1 MSGPQTVGPDL
12 SLDEG
17 SDWVPARRRRLS
29 EEVVSRVR
37 EAILEGRL
45 RPGQRIVETE
55 LAERLRVS
63 KSPVREAMKELER
76 EGLVSIHPHQGAFV
90 RNMDV
95 KDIREIRTIRS
106 ALEGLAVT
114 LGMER
119 AADEWLDA
127 LDRQV
132 ALMRE
137 ATDKAELNDLHL
149 GFHELLVAG
158 ADNERLSEILGSL
171 WTQVRTFL
179 AFIDLLY
186 GDAAA
191 IADDHRALM
200 EVIRGGD
207 PVRAR
212 EVAEQHVS
220 VAGAELE
227 RIWLAHQAETAATG
241 DGAADEGLGVP
252 GEPRRARTG
261 TGSSSARSGPVTRN
275 PWRRGRPLISAHK
288 GHAAGYPEQTM
299 EALEGGLRLG
309 ADLIEVDVRRTR
321 DGHLVLLHD
330 PTVDRTT
337 NGSGP
342 VDRLTLREIQ
352 RLDAGGWFGPQ
363 FAGLTVPT
371 AAAALDLAIERQRTV
386 VFDIKGPSGEDAAEE
401 DDLQLEVAQDVAR
414 LIERRGGLGHAVIA
428 SFNHRSLRAAKAVLP
443 AVAVA
448 PWMPEDRPAD
458 PSENVAATRELGAQV
473 MIHTHTLLVDALMEA
488 ARRADIAIWAW
499 TTTDQ
504 PSLDA
509 CLAFRPDALDGG
521 DVVAMTAA
529 VARAELS
536 GGRR

>member
-1 MSGPQTVGPDL
+1 MSDQLGLRPDAEPEGGP
-12 SLDEG
+12 
-17 SDWVPARRRRLS
+17 DWVPARRRRLS

-76 EGLVSIHPHQGAFV
+76 EGLVAIHPHQGAFV
-90 RNMDV
+90 RNMTV

-106 ALEGLAVT
+106 VLEGLAVT

-119 AADEWLDA
+119 AVDEWADA

-132 ALMRE
+132 ELMRL

-158 ADNERLSEILGSL
+158 ADNERLTEILGSL

-186 GDAAA
+186 GDSAA
-191 IADDHRALM
+191 IANDHSALM
-200 EVIRGGD
+200 DAIRSGD

-212 EVAEQHVS
+212 DVAEQHVNI
-220 VAGAELE
+220 AGAELE
-227 RIWLAHQAETAATG
+227 RIWLAHQAVATDGDASNDEDPGDPPLRRDTRSVTRTPRAGLTAA
-241 DGAADEGLGVP
+241 
-252 GEPRRARTG
+252 
-261 TGSSSARSGPVTRN
+261 TRN

-299 EALEGGLRLG
+299 EALEGAVRLG
-309 ADLIEVDVRRTR
+309 ADIIEVDVRRTR

-337 NGSGP
+337 NGTGP
-342 VDRLTLREIQ
+342 VDGLTLQDLQ

-363 FAGLTVPT
+363 FAGLTIPT
-371 AAAALDLAIERQRTV
+371 AAAALDLAVERRCTV
-386 VFDIKGPSGEDAAEE
+386 VFDIKGPSGADAAAE
-401 DDLQLEVAQDVAR
+401 DDIQLEIAQDVAR
-414 LIERRGGLGHAVIA
+414 LIDSRGALGHAVIA
-428 SFNHRSLRAAKAVLP
+428 SFNHRSLRAAKVVVP
-443 AVAVA
+443 AVTVA

-458 PSENVAATRELGAQV
+458 PRENIATTRDLGAPV
-473 MIHTHTLLVDALMEA
+473 MIHTHILLVDELMEA
-488 ARRADIAIWAW
+488 ARQADIAIWAW
-499 TTTDQ
+499 TTTDE

-521 DVVAMTAA
+521 DVVAMKAA
-529 VARAELS
+529 IARAGLS
-536 GGRR
+536 GARR